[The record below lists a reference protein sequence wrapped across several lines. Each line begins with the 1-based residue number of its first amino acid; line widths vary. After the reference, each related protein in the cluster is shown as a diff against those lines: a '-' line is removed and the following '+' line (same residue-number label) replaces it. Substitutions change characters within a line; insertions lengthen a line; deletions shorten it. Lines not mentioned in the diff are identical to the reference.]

1 LQRMSK
7 VITVRLRV
15 KSVDLT
21 MSVQSPLSP
30 RRVTIDTANVKPHL
44 TLRRQ
49 VCRTRTTHQRGDP
62 CEGKRL
68 TERLLVLGYFFGE
81 QRQQPFVPIV
91 VPVRITFALGY
102 QPPVMLDISVVD
114 ETRHG
119 DLHGYV
125 GEGGARGPPELDY
138 LPFQTQCNTRRR
150 AAN

>member
-1 LQRMSK
+1 MSGLFHAPHEPQRRAPAPVS
-7 VITVRLRV
+7 R
-15 KSVDLT
+15 
-21 MSVQSPLSP
+21 
-30 RRVTIDTANVKPHL
+30 PH
-44 TLRRQ
+44 RRQ
-49 VCRTRTTHQRGDP
+49 QRFHPDADRHAKLLSQFAVEGSLAGAYSHG
-62 CEGKRL
+62 GKRL

-81 QRQQPFVPIV
+81 QRQQCFVPIV

-150 AAN
+150 VAN